1 MSVGLDRMISGLSF
15 QHLRTYVGMNSTTR
29 PQMNMPPHPSHQT
42 FRASPA
48 SYECVYASNN
58 CPRLPPLMLRHLS
71 SIIMSHARQR
81 TAHCPFKLG
90 PYNINMLLHQ
100 SSVGFSKRDIIKPEQ
115 TLIHFC
121 NFTHQPSLHRL
132 FQMPD
137 VFLACGF
144 KTSQI
149 CWK

>member
-48 SYECVYASNN
+48 SYECVYANNN

-90 PYNINMLLHQ
+90 PKATNRIRLTEHNKTIIRQEFRQCRSTRSIYPGRGTNTHGYTSA
-100 SSVGFSKRDIIKPEQ
+100 SSRPLPAEVCVHGSKP
-115 TLIHFC
+115 
-121 NFTHQPSLHRL
+121 
-132 FQMPD
+132 
-137 VFLACGF
+137 
-144 KTSQI
+144 
-149 CWK
+149 